1 MRHQLHLLYLLQHHD
16 LPDQNLNAKV
26 MNHATAIQIITFNL
40 RIKGFLAYTI
50 FFVELSSSGITAT
63 LFPALHGI
71 SAVSNTSSPEA
82 IALDLPILQLTEF
95 LLKLHNPL
103 YKTPS

>member
-1 MRHQLHLLYLLQHHD
+1 MLLVTDAHLQSFLYMYLLYLLQHHD

-50 FFVELSSSGITAT
+50 FFVELSSIGITAT
-63 LFPALHGI
+63 LFPALHGYPLFLI
-71 SAVSNTSSPEA
+71 
-82 IALDLPILQLTEF
+82 LLP
-95 LLKLHNPL
+95 LKLLP
-103 YKTPS
+103 